1 MGNYDSPGNDL
12 LNADIVILTNEKLDA
27 LIRNDSE
34 LLSNVGLFVID
45 EIHLMGDKNRG
56 PTLEMMITKIKRF
69 YQEAQ
74 ILALSAT
81 VSISK
86 DIAEWLNCKLIENN
100 WRPTELFEGVY
111 DDGIVRMNNNTKI
124 KINKQKIR
132 MLSTVR
138 ITMLF
143 RYYYS
148 YELYHHHIHLQIVQL
163 VSNYFQLIYNL
174 TIQLY
179 LWN

>member
-45 EIHLMGDKNRG
+45 EIHLMGDKDGG

-81 VSISK
+81 VSNSK
-86 DIAEWLNCKLIENN
+86 DI
-100 WRPTELFEGVY
+100 
-111 DDGIVRMNNNTKI
+111 D
-124 KINKQKIR
+124 
-132 MLSTVR
+132 
-138 ITMLF
+138 
-143 RYYYS
+143 
-148 YELYHHHIHLQIVQL
+148 
-163 VSNYFQLIYNL
+163 
-174 TIQLY
+174 
-179 LWN
+179 